1 MKALAYN
8 TKLLGNSDKL
18 VTALTTSTKEF
29 TKQAIKTSA
38 TNKKSVP
45 LEKIASGATLAVA
58 GCGDN
63 ALPKADM
70 EKVLKGN
77 ANEIIGQLSVG
88 VDADGKCSSPLPTRT
103 SLSLSLSRLY
113 RGPHP

>member
-70 EKVLKGN
+70 EQVLKGN

-88 VDADGKCSSPLPTRT
+88 VDADGKCSFPLPTRT
-103 SLSLSLSRLY
+103 SLSLSPVSRT
-113 RGPHP
+113 